1 MKKYISEFVGT
12 FSLTFFAC
20 GVAVLIGC
28 NTPAG
33 IIATSLSFGLVIV
46 AMAYSIGNISGCH
59 INPAVTIAMFIDER
73 IDKKDCIAYIISQI
87 LGALS
92 GSLIL
97 ALCLGSFKVLG
108 ANSYGNMLPNDTKVT
123 ILIAFIIE
131 IILTFF
137 FVTVILTVTK
147 KKEHSNIAGII
158 IGLTLVLIHLLGIP
172 FTGTS
177 VNPARSLA
185 PALLQGNEA
194 LNQVWVFILAPI
206 IGGIL
211 ASLFYKKILK
221 EEEKETILEKITPK
235 AKNKKIK

>member
-73 IDKKDCIAYIISQI
+73 IDKKDCIAYIISQV
-87 LGALS
+87 LGALA

-123 ILIAFIIE
+123 LLIAFIIE
-131 IILTFF
+131 VILTFF

-221 EEEKETILEKITPK
+221 EEEKETILEKITTK
-235 AKNKKIK
+235 AKTKRK

>member
-46 AMAYSIGNISGCH
+46 AMAYSIGNVSGCH

-185 PALLQGNEA
+185 PALLQGNKA
-194 LNQVWVFILAPI
+194 LNQVWIFILAPI

-211 ASLFYKKILK
+211 ASLFYKKIL
-221 EEEKETILEKITPK
+221 
-235 AKNKKIK
+235 

>member
-46 AMAYSIGNISGCH
+46 AMAYSIGNVSGCH

-87 LGALS
+87 LGALA
-92 GSLIL
+92 GSLVL

-131 IILTFF
+131 VILTFF

-235 AKNKKIK
+235 AKAKRK

>member
-97 ALCLGSFKVLG
+97 ALCLGSFNVLG

-235 AKNKKIK
+235 AKNKRK